1 MLIRRIGLAVA
12 TALLCLPIGNTAL
25 AQLRVGYTDA
35 QLIVA
40 QMSEYRTTLQ
50 QLQTLAE
57 SGQLEYQQLI
67 QTYQDKLADYQ
78 KKQALL
84 SEAARATREQEL
96 TTMQGEIQQ
105 FLTNKEQELEQRE
118 AQLMNPLLERVQ
130 NAINEVAAERSLDLV
145 LNAQAAGS
153 PVLLYADQSMDI
165 TETVMSQAWNPASRL
180 AECGAL
186 AVRSRFARGC

>member
-1 MLIRRIGLAVA
+1 MYIKRIWLTIAAAVV
-12 TALLCLPIGNTAL
+12 CLPIGNSAL
-25 AQLRVGYTDA
+25 AQLKVGYTDA
-35 QLIVA
+35 QLVVA
-40 QMSEYRTTLQ
+40 QMSEYRETLQ

-57 SGQLEYQQLI
+57 SSQLEYQQLI
-67 QTYQDKLADYQ
+67 QQYQEKLADYQ

-84 SEAARATREQEL
+84 SDAARATREQEL

-105 FLTNKEQELEQRE
+105 FLANKEQELEQKE

-130 NAINEVAAERSLDLV
+130 NAINEVAAAQSLDLV

-165 TETVMSQAWNPASRL
+165 TETVMASL
-180 AECGAL
+180 GIAPPDTTGASTV
-186 AVRSRFARGC
+186 APQ